1 MKKWYK
7 NTFNQK
13 KLSDKD
19 KISLIGRLHDLLTHG
34 FTISEAFHFII
45 KQYNIPEQYKA
56 ELLAYI
62 AEGATCNQLLSQ
74 LKYPKPTIMLVLFT
88 EKFSDLNECLPHIQD
103 YLKRNYEVKLYLLKA
118 LQYPVI
124 LCSIFFLMLTILNH
138 TVIPE
143 FETLFA
149 TMDVT
154 RSPFQHLL
162 TYSIMVLPKFISIF
176 FISIFLILIIMRK
189 IIQRLPINKQIR
201 LLSKLPIFHHY
212 YRLYKTYQFASEFAL
227 FYKHGVT
234 LHHIVNLYQQQEDL
248 YLNYLAS
255 VIAIHT
261 TKGDKL
267 DQILSRVPCIETE
280 LITFIQ
286 QGERSGK
293 LGIELQLY
301 STIIIDK
308 IQNRFQQQIRFIQP
322 TIFLILAILI
332 VALYAVIMLPM
343 FDLMQTLK

>member
-1 MKKWYK
+1 MKQWFK
-7 NTFNQK
+7 NIFNK
-13 KLSDKD
+13 KIISDKD

-45 KQYNIPEQYKA
+45 KQYKIPFQYKA

-62 AEGATCNQLLSQ
+62 AEGASCNQLLTR
-74 LKYPKPTIMLVLFT
+74 LRYPQPTIMLALFA

-103 YLKRNYEVKLYLLKA
+103 YLKRNYEAKLYLLKA

-124 LCSIFFLMLTILNH
+124 LCCMFFLMLTILNH

-143 FETLFA
+143 FETLFN
-149 TMDVT
+149 TMDVN
-154 RSPFQHLL
+154 RSTWQDVL
-162 TYSIMVLPKFISIF
+162 TYMIMFLPKSISILFISIF
-176 FISIFLILIIMRK
+176 FVLIVMRK
-189 IIQRLPINKQIR
+189 VIERLPISKQINV
-201 LLSKLPIFHHY
+201 LSKLPIFCHY
-212 YRLYKTYQFASEFAL
+212 YRLYKTYRFASEFAL

-234 LHHIVNLYQQQEDL
+234 LHHIVNLYKQQEDV

-255 VIAIHT
+255 TIAIHT
-261 TKGDKL
+261 IKGETL
-267 DQILSRVPCIETE
+267 DQILSRIPCIDSE

-301 STIIIDK
+301 SKIIIEK
-308 IQNRFQQQIRFIQP
+308 IQYRFQLQIRFIQP
-322 TIFLILAILI
+322 LIFLILAILI

-343 FDLMQTLK
+343 FDLMQTIK